1 MLKSL
6 RFRLNGKLVEI
17 EGREEQPV
25 LDWLRDDAGLTGTR
39 EGCREGDCGA
49 CLALLG
55 RRNLEGTG
63 IEWVPAAT
71 CLLALGELDGRTLIT
86 VEGLA
91 GEGPTPV
98 MKALHVENASQCGF
112 CSPGVTVALSH
123 FLLAEGPRDEAA
135 AVASVEGNL
144 CRCTGYASIGRAA
157 RALSSDFSGLP
168 LDFPTRLAALAARG
182 VFPPALAATMQ
193 ELPEPASP
201 ATAAPGSPPSGGSPS
216 LGGGTD
222 WYVRNTDPA
231 PGLSPR
237 FVGRDPELR
246 FIETRGSGGGAT
258 LALGAGVTVADF
270 FASKAVRAV
279 APGIERFE
287 ALVASPHIRARA
299 TLAGNIANASPVAD
313 LTAML
318 LALDA
323 RLVLSGTSDARELP
337 LAEFFLGY
345 KKTVLDGDAIIE
357 TILLPAAPRAF
368 SFEKAARRE
377 RLDIAA
383 VNTALSLAVDSGGA
397 MRGVIVSAGG
407 VGPVPLL
414 LGTAAAAL
422 EGRKPSAPAF
432 REAMEA
438 ARAEVAPISDVRGS
452 AEFRKR
458 VLGRLMAAHAL
469 RLFPGAFSAEELLA

>member
-25 LDWLRDDAGLTGTR
+25 LDWLRDDTGLTGTR

-71 CLLALGELDGRTLIT
+71 CLLALGELDGRALIT

-91 GEGPTPV
+91 VEGPTPV
-98 MKALHVENASQCGF
+98 MRALHVENASQCGF
-112 CSPGVTVALSH
+112 CSPGVAVALSH

-144 CRCTGYASIGRAA
+144 CRCTGYASISRAA

-193 ELPEPASP
+193 DLPEPASADP
-201 ATAAPGSPPSGGSPS
+201 GGSPPLGSSPPI
-216 LGGGTD
+216 GGGTD

-246 FIETRGSGGGAT
+246 FIETRGSGDGAT

-270 FASKAVRAV
+270 FASEAVRAA

-323 RLVLSGTSDARELP
+323 RLVLSGASGARELA
-337 LAEFFLGY
+337 LADFFLGY
-345 KKTVLDGDAIIE
+345 KKTALDGDGIIE

-414 LGTAAAAL
+414 LRKAAAAL
-422 EGRKPSAPAF
+422 EGRKPSAHAF

-458 VLGRLMAAHAL
+458 VLGRLLAAHAL
-469 RLFPGAFSAEELLA
+469 RLFPGGFSVEELLA

>member
-25 LDWLRDDAGLTGTR
+25 LDWLREEAGLTGTR

-63 IEWVPAAT
+63 IEWVSAAT
-71 CLLALGELDGRTLIT
+71 CLLALGELDGRALVT

-112 CSPGVTVALSH
+112 CSPGVAVALSH

-182 VFPPALAATMQ
+182 VIPPALAATMQ
-193 ELPEPASP
+193 DLPEPASAGGP
-201 ATAAPGSPPSGGSPS
+201 GGSPP

-246 FIETRGSGGGAT
+246 FIETRGSGEGAT
-258 LALGAGVTVADF
+258 VALGAGVTVADF
-270 FASKAVRAV
+270 FASEAVRAI

-287 ALVASPHIRARA
+287 VLVASPHIRARA
-299 TLAGNIANASPVAD
+299 TLAGNVANASPVAD

-323 RLVLSGTSDARELP
+323 RLVLSGASGARELP
-337 LAEFFLGY
+337 LADFFLGY
-345 KKTVLDGDAIIE
+345 KKTALDGDAIIE

-383 VNTALSLAVDSGGA
+383 VNTALSLTLDPAGA

-407 VGPVPLL
+407 VGPVPLPL
-414 LGTAAAAL
+414 RKAAAAL
-422 EGRKPSAPAF
+422 EGRKPSVAAF
-432 REAMEA
+432 REAMLA
-438 ARAEVAPISDVRGS
+438 ARDEVAPISDVRGS

-458 VLGRLMAAHAL
+458 VLGRLLAAHAL
-469 RLFPGAFSAEELLA
+469 RLFPGAFTAEELLA